1 MNNIIS
7 VQSSVFNDLVGNQA
21 ARHILSNRNYNF
33 YEIPTVILTSHK
45 AHKNSLQ
52 LHTQNLNPWKIFSN
66 VKKTYKLK
74 KQRIKKI
81 PHPRNWSNL
90 VFSGPGTWKI
100 GFGMQFRVDSTHR
113 CPKRMERC
121 RKRAKIV

>member
-1 MNNIIS
+1 MTNIIS

-52 LHTQNLNPWKIFSN
+52 LHTQNLNPWKIFSS

-74 KQRIKKI
+74 KLNMIKNSFTN
-81 PHPRNWSNL
+81 PQN
-90 VFSGPGTWKI
+90 
-100 GFGMQFRVDSTHR
+100 DSTPQSQTLLNFLVGRHLSLLR
-113 CPKRMERC
+113 QQ
-121 RKRAKIV
+121 